1 MSSAPLFFA
10 LEGASWSLQ
19 FATPALQV
27 LSRHVQ
33 RRATSKESVG
43 QLYARDLTGRCVEIN
58 HATVLKPKWA
68 FRGRVKFDTAQAIDE
83 RETLFEQGLHC
94 VGLWHTHPEPRPEP
108 SAEDRALAR
117 EHALAARPQ
126 LAGLVFAIIGTA
138 RFPRGLRVWVDD
150 GQHLRDAASATQW
163 LDEGG
168 DVGRLATS
176 QRSAVSE

>member
-1 MSSAPLFFA
+1 MSSAPLVFT

-33 RRATSKESVG
+33 RRVTSKESVG
-43 QLYARDLTGRCVEIN
+43 QLYTRDLTGRCVEIN
-58 HATVLKPKWA
+58 HATLLTPKWA
-68 FRGRVKFDTAQAIDE
+68 LRGRVKFDTAQAMAE
-83 RETLFEQGLHC
+83 REAMFERGLHC

-126 LAGLVFAIIGTA
+126 LTGLVFAIVGTA
-138 RFPRGLRVWVDD
+138 RFPAGLRVWVDD
-150 GQHLRDAASATQW
+150 GQNLRSAANGSQELVEGSEVSPLAASQH
-163 LDEGG
+163 
-168 DVGRLATS
+168 
-176 QRSAVSE
+176 SAVSR